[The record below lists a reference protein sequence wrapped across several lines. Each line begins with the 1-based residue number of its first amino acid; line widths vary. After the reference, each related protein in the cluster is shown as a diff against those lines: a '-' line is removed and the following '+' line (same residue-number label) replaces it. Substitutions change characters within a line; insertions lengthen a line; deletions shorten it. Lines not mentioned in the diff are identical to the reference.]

1 MRETP
6 CFSALPATTQKPVRA
21 LPPGLGKLL
30 GVIISLVLFGL
41 ATIIIGRTFTQ
52 LRFADLAAAL
62 AQTRGATICEA
73 LLLTGLSYA
82 ALTGYDFV
90 ALRQI
95 GARAPMSAVGLASF
109 ASNAFSFTLGFPLLT
124 GAAVRYWVY
133 ARVALTARQI
143 ASVTLVASLT
153 FWLGMAGL
161 LCIGLLLGATPLAGI
176 DNLSPTANFCAG
188 VILLGALV
196 AYCAGSLTAPRKL
209 RFFGRTL
216 ELPGPRTTVLQ
227 LTLGLAD
234 IGCAAAALY
243 VLLPQECSSLDFS
256 AFAAIY
262 VFAALVGAI
271 SHAPGGVGVF
281 EAVMLNAVPAPSQEA
296 LFAGLLL
303 FRAIYYLIPFIVAL
317 VLLGGRSGVGFRA
330 ELLGGLQK
338 GAARRGVW

>member
-6 CFSALPATTQKPVRA
+6 HFSALPATTQKPVRA
-21 LPPGLGKLL
+21 LPRGVGKLL
-30 GVIISLVLFGL
+30 GVITSLVLFGP

-52 LRFADLAAAL
+52 LQFDDLVAAI
-62 AQTRGATICEA
+62 AQTRGATIWEA

-82 ALTGYDFV
+82 ALTGYDFA

-95 GARAPMSAVGLASF
+95 GARAPMGAVGLASF

-176 DNLSPTANFCAG
+176 DNLPAPANFCAG
-188 VILLGALV
+188 AVLLAALIAYCLGAL
-196 AYCAGSLTAPRKL
+196 GLPRPL
-209 RFFGRTL
+209 RFFGRAL
-216 ELPGPRTTVLQ
+216 ELPGPRTILLQ
-227 LTLGLAD
+227 LTLGVAD

-243 VLLPQECSSLDFS
+243 VLLPQESSSLDFS

-262 VFAALVGAI
+262 VFAALAGAI

-281 EAVMLNAVPAPSQEA
+281 EAVMLNAVPASSQEA
-296 LFAGLLL
+296 LFAALLL
-303 FRAIYYLIPFIVAL
+303 FRAIYYLIPFIIAL
-317 VLLGGRSGVGFRA
+317 VLLGAQSDVGFWA
-330 ELLGGLQK
+330 ELLGGLHK
-338 GAARRGVW
+338 GAARRGV